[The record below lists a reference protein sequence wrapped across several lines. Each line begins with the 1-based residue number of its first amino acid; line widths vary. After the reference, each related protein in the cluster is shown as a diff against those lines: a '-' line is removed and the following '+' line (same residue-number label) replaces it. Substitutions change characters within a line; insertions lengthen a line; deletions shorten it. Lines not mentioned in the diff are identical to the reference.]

1 MIISKSILLNIHF
14 RFIIFLFTIFI
25 LYLILRV
32 YLNNKKTIEQM
43 KEINITKYIEKPK
56 EKNHIELYNIA
67 EIFHYG
73 KFGQQINFVKAKN
86 HYLESANK
94 CKDKQHKGKCFL
106 SLATLLSEEKIVDAH
121 SIIKYYLLALE
132 SGYEE
137 SIIHIGRLY
146 MNGIHPH
153 YLPNKVLAGKIFS
166 TFNTFSE
173 KINKWC
179 KVYMNDIMQLSYSD
193 IDAIPIR
200 NMQYKEFPHDIVQRI
215 DQSISKIDIVYPYKE
230 IVDEN
235 LLTHYKHEND
245 TEVDANIILNKI
257 PKKQKILNDSQ
268 NVHNTTLQNTANNII
283 EVIQNKNNNQFDSNV
298 KELLD
303 KTHCNT
309 KKNLVKQVC
318 SSFTSLNHS
327 RYEQSEQDIFNM
339 VWIHVKEN
347 NDLIEIFI
355 DNIISSI
362 ENDVI
367 VCSTGKIMRML
378 STLDIVDN
386 KTPDLKPDWII
397 KEELA
402 NIVSNTI
409 TKTLNQH
416 SSKYT
421 IAYNTLDPTT
431 EQQEQTE
438 YITNIMKNM
447 VTQKCKKDY
456 VDTNILSQDLLDIYL
471 QDYLDNI

>member
-1 MIISKSILLNIHF
+1 MIILKNILFNIHAEYV
-14 RFIIFLFTIFI
+14 ILIFLIVTLCFFLHVNFNCKRT
-25 LYLILRV
+25 V
-32 YLNNKKTIEQM
+32 EKM
-43 KEINITKYIEKPK
+43 KEINISKYIEKPK

-67 EIFHYG
+67 QIFHYG
-73 KFGQQINFVKAKN
+73 KFSQQISFIKAKN
-86 HYLESANK
+86 NYIESANK
-94 CKDKQHKGKCFL
+94 SRDKQHKGKCYL
-106 SLATLLSEEKIVDAH
+106 ALATLYGEQKIVDAH
-121 SIIKYYLLALE
+121 TMIKFYLSALE
-132 SGYEE
+132 CGYEE
-137 SIIHIGRLY
+137 SIIHIGRVY

-200 NMQYKEFPHDIVQRI
+200 DLQYKEFPNDIVQRI
-215 DQSISKIDIVYPYKE
+215 NHAISKIDVVYPYKE
-230 IVDEN
+230 IIDEK
-235 LLTHYKHEND
+235 LLIRNHKDD
-245 TEVDANIILNKI
+245 TEVDADIILNKI
-257 PKKQKILNDSQ
+257 PKKQTIANDQQ

-283 EVIQNKNNNQFDSNV
+283 DVIQNKNNNQFDINV
-298 KELLD
+298 QELLN
-303 KTHCNT
+303 KISCN
-309 KKNLVKQVC
+309 KKKQQIQQVC
-318 SSFTSLNHS
+318 SSLTLLNHS
-327 RYEQSEQDIFNM
+327 RYEQSEQAIFNM
-339 VWIHVKEN
+339 VWNHIKNN

-421 IAYNTLDPTT
+421 IAYNSLDPTP

-438 YITNIMKNM
+438 YITNLMKNTI
-447 VTQKCKKDY
+447 TQKCKKDY

>member
-1 MIISKSILLNIHF
+1 MINLRNIF
-14 RFIIFLFTIFI
+14 FNNYTKLFIFLFFI
-25 LYLILRV
+25 AILCVLLQV
-32 YLNNKKTIEQM
+32 YFNNKRTIEQM
-43 KEINITKYIEKPK
+43 KEINISKYIEKPK
-56 EKNHIELYNIA
+56 EKNHIELFNIA
-67 EIFHYG
+67 QIFHYG
-73 KFGQQINFVKAKN
+73 KFSQQISFIKAKN
-86 HYLESANK
+86 NYIESANK
-94 CKDKQHKGKCFL
+94 SRDKQHKGKCYL
-106 SLATLLSEEKIVDAH
+106 ALATLYGEQKIVDAH
-121 SIIKYYLLALE
+121 TMIKYYLSALE
-132 SGYEE
+132 CGYEE
-137 SIIHIGRLY
+137 SIIHIGRVY

-200 NMQYKEFPHDIVQRI
+200 DLQYKEFPNDIVQRI
-215 DQSISKIDIVYPYKE
+215 NHAISKIDVVYPYKE
-230 IVDEN
+230 IVDEK
-235 LLTHYKHEND
+235 LLSRNHKDD
-245 TEVDANIILNKI
+245 TEVDADIILNKI
-257 PKKQKILNDSQ
+257 PKKQTIANDQQ

-283 EVIQNKNNNQFDSNV
+283 DVIQNKNNNQFDINV
-298 KELLD
+298 QELLS
-303 KTHCNT
+303 KISCN
-309 KKNLVKQVC
+309 KKKQQIQQVC
-318 SSFTSLNHS
+318 SSLTLLNHS
-327 RYEQSEQDIFNM
+327 RYEQSEQAIFNM
-339 VWIHVKEN
+339 VWNHIKDN

-421 IAYNTLDPTT
+421 IAYNSLDPTP
-431 EQQEQTE
+431 EQQEQTD
-438 YITNIMKNM
+438 YITNIMKN
-447 VTQKCKKDY
+447 TIIQKCKKDY

-471 QDYLDNI
+471 QDYIDNI